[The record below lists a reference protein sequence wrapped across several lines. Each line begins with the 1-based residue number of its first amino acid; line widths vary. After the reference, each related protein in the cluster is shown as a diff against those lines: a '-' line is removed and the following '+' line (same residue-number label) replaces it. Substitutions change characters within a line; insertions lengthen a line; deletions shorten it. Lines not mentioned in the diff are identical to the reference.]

1 MKIKILAILAWLML
15 TVFECKK
22 ETPLPTPKIRNPIL
36 DSTKN
41 INLNS
46 DTISKNTIAL

>member
-22 ETPLPTPKIRNPIL
+22 ETSLPTPKTHNPIL
-36 DSTKN
+36 DSTKS
-41 INLNS
+41 IKMYK
-46 DTISKNTIAL
+46 DTIGKDTIAL